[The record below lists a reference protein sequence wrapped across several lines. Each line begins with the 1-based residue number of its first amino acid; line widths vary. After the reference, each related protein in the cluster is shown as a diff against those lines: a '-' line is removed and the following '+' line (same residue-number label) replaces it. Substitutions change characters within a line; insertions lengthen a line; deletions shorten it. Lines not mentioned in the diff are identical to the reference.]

1 MDAGADVVIVV
12 LMSTAK
18 HLASISYA
26 ITTNVSLF
34 KAITKTL
41 VTYGTKILNP
51 SALNDSVLNLFAF
64 NSGQPTYVSTP
75 GIASYVTLSIN
86 NVFNRTLSVVQSTT
100 NTIVTATTRLKT
112 IVANAVTSTVTLT
125 RAITRLVSMFVLQ
138 ASVVTLVK
146 PVTRLVLLITTVY
159 TTIVFHFYKVL
170 PNIAD
175 TLIVPA
181 RKVVIKVFAG
191 FTSILVN
198 KKDTQG

>member
-1 MDAGADVVIVV
+1 
-12 LMSTAK
+12 MSLSK
-18 HLASISYA
+18 
-26 ITTNVSLF
+26 F
-34 KAITKTL
+34 ITKTL
-41 VTYGTKILNP
+41 ITYGTKILNP
-51 SALNDSVLNLFAF
+51 SALNSSVLNLLAF

-75 GIASYVTLSIN
+75 GIATYVTLSIN
-86 NVFNRTLSVVQSTT
+86 NAFNRTLSVVQSTT
-100 NTIVTATTRLKT
+100 TTMVRGLMYGKT
-112 IVANAVTSTVTLT
+112 LVSNAVTSTVTMA
-125 RAITRLVSMFVLQ
+125 RALGHQLSLFVLQ
-138 ASVVTLVK
+138 ASAVTLTR

-159 TTIVFHFYKVL
+159 TTVVFHFYKVL